1 MAVVRRP
8 FRAVVSA
15 LTLIPAVIVLAP
27 FQAVFVRMN
36 SPLAQTLPLRFH
48 RFAIA
53 VVGVRVTV
61 VGAPSEARPLLIAAN
76 HASWLDVS
84 VLGSVCRMSFVAK
97 SEIADWPVFG
107 SLAKLQRTIFV
118 DRARRSATADV
129 NSEMA
134 ARMIAGSP
142 VVLFAEGTSSDG
154 NRVLPFRTSLLGAA
168 RAAIAAS
175 GGDSVAVQ
183 PVSVAYTHRNGLPL
197 GRLGRPFVAWYGD
210 MTFPRHLWSILRD
223 GAIDATVTFGDVMT
237 ADAAT
242 DRKRLAGEA
251 EREVR
256 RLTTNALL
264 GRKPADVAE
273 QEAYVAGLDSGAPA
287 LTPAAETA

>member
-1 MAVVRRP
+1 VVRRP
-8 FRAVVSA
+8 LRAVASLLA
-15 LTLIPAVIVLAP
+15 LVPAVIVLAP
-27 FQAVFVRMN
+27 FQILFVRMN
-36 SPLAQTLPLRFH
+36 SPLAQSLPLRFH
-48 RFAIA
+48 RFAMA
-53 VVGVRVTV
+53 VVGVRVKV
-61 VGAPSEARPLLIAAN
+61 VGVLSSDRPLLIAAN
-76 HASWLDVS
+76 HASWLDIP
-84 VLGSVCRMSFVAK
+84 VLGSVCPMSFVAK

-107 SLAKLQRTIFV
+107 WLARMQRTIFV
-118 DRARRSATADV
+118 DRARRTATAAV

-134 ARMIAGSP
+134 ARMISGSP

-210 MTFPRHLWSILRD
+210 MTFGAHLWSILRD
-223 GAIDATVTFGDVMT
+223 GAIDATVTFGDTMR

-264 GRKPADVAE
+264 GRPGEERGPAADRAE
-273 QEAYVAGLDSGAPA
+273 PVGAP
-287 LTPAAETA
+287 PA

>member
-1 MAVVRRP
+1 MAVVRRHG
-8 FRAVVSA
+8 RAVVSA
-15 LTLIPAVIVLAP
+15 LTLIPAVLVLAP
-27 FQAVFVRMN
+27 FQIAFVRMN
-36 SPLAQTLPLRFH
+36 SPLAQKLPLKFH
-48 RFAIA
+48 RFAMKVI
-53 VVGVRVTV
+53 GVRVKV
-61 VGAPSEARPLLIAAN
+61 VGAPSTERPLLIASN
-76 HASWLDVS
+76 HASWLDIP
-84 VLGSVCRMSFVAK
+84 VLGSVCPMSFVAK
-97 SEIADWPVFG
+97 AEIAGWPVFG
-107 SLAKLQRTIFV
+107 WLAKMQRTIFV
-118 DRARRSATADV
+118 DRARRTATAAV

-154 NRVLPFRTSLLGAA
+154 NRVLAFRTSLLGAA

-175 GGDSVAVQ
+175 GGESVAVQ
-183 PVSVAYTHRNGLPL
+183 PVSIAYTHRNGLPL

-210 MTFPRHLWSILRD
+210 MTFGTHLWSILRD
-223 GAIDATVTFGDVMT
+223 GAIDATVTFGEVMR

-264 GRKPADVAE
+264 GRRPEDAE
-273 QEAYVAGLDSGAPA
+273 RAKAHVDQAPVE
-287 LTPAAETA
+287 PAA

>member
-1 MAVVRRP
+1 MVRRP

-15 LTLIPAVIVLAP
+15 LTLIPAVLVLAP
-27 FQAVFVRMN
+27 FQLLFLRLN
-36 SPLAQTLPLRFH
+36 SPLAQRLPLRFH
-48 RFAIA
+48 RFAMA
-53 VVGVRVTV
+53 VVGVRVKV
-61 VGAPSEARPLLIAAN
+61 VGELSSDRPLLIAAN
-76 HASWLDVS
+76 HASWLDIP
-84 VLGSVCRMSFVAK
+84 VLGSVCPMSFVAK
-97 SEIADWPVFG
+97 SEIAEWPIFG
-107 SLAKLQRTIFV
+107 RLAKMQRTIFV
-118 DRARRSATADV
+118 DRARRTATAEV
-129 NSEMA
+129 NTEMA
-134 ARMIAGSP
+134 TRMIAGSP

-210 MTFPRHLWSILRD
+210 MTFGRHLWSILRD
-223 GAIDATVTFGDVMT
+223 GAIDATVTFGETMR

-242 DRKRLAGEA
+242 DRKRLAAEA

-264 GRKPADVAE
+264 GRPPEDVAA
-273 QEAYVAGLDSGAPA
+273 QIAGSEGSPHQAEPA
-287 LTPAAETA
+287 L

>member
-1 MAVVRRP
+1 MVRRP
-8 FRAVVSA
+8 FRAVASA
-15 LTLIPAVIVLAP
+15 ATLIPVVLA
-27 FQAVFVRMN
+27 
-36 SPLAQTLPLRFH
+36 LAPIQLFLMWRGSHRAQDLPLWFH
-48 RFAIA
+48 RFAMK
-53 VVGVRVTV
+53 VVGVRVKV
-61 VGAPSEARPLLIAAN
+61 VGAPSTERPLLIASN
-76 HASWLDVS
+76 HASWLDIP

-97 SEIADWPVFG
+97 SEIAGWPVFG
-107 SLAKLQRTIFV
+107 WLARLQRTIFV
-118 DRARRSATADV
+118 DRARRTHTATV
-129 NSEMA
+129 NQEMA
-134 ARMIAGSP
+134 ERMIAGSP

-154 NRVLPFRTSLLGAA
+154 NRVLAFRTSLLGAA

-210 MTFPRHLWSILRD
+210 MTFGSHLWSILRD
-223 GAIDATVTFGDVMT
+223 GAIDATVTFGEVMR

-242 DRKRLAGEA
+242 DRKRLAAIA

-264 GRKPADVAE
+264 GRTADDVQA
-273 QEAYVAGLDSGAPA
+273 QEAEKAGALREATAPE
-287 LTPAAETA
+287 AA

>member
-1 MAVVRRP
+1 MA
-8 FRAVVSA
+8 SA
-15 LTLIPAVIVLAP
+15 ATLIPVVLALAP
-27 FQAVFVRMN
+27 IQLFLMWRG
-36 SPLAQTLPLRFH
+36 SPKAQDLPLWFH
-48 RFAIA
+48 RFAMR
-53 VVGVRVTV
+53 VVGVKVRVI
-61 VGAPSEARPLLIAAN
+61 GAPSSERPLLIASN
-76 HASWLDVS
+76 HASWLDIP

-97 SEIADWPVFG
+97 SEIAGWPVFG
-107 SLAKLQRTIFV
+107 SLARLQRTIFV
-118 DRARRSATADV
+118 DRARRTHTANV
-129 NSEMA
+129 NQEMA
-134 ARMIAGSP
+134 ERMIAGSP

-154 NRVLPFRTSLLGAA
+154 NRVLAFRTSLLGAA

-210 MTFPRHLWSILRD
+210 MTFGSHLWSILRD
-223 GAIDATVTFGDVMT
+223 GAIDATVTFGEVMR

-242 DRKRLAGEA
+242 DRKRLAAVA

-264 GRKPADVAE
+264 GRTPADLKA
-273 QEAYVAGLDSGAPA
+273 QEAEKATAPVPVADDRLARA
-287 LTPAAETA
+287 

>member
-8 FRAVVSA
+8 FRAVASA
-15 LTLIPAVIVLAP
+15 LALIPAVIVLAP

-48 RFAIA
+48 RFAMA

-61 VGAPSEARPLLIAAN
+61 VGAPSKARPLLIAAN
-76 HASWLDVS
+76 HASWLDIS

-97 SEIADWPVFG
+97 SEIARWPVFG
-107 SLAKLQRTIFV
+107 RLAKLQRTIFV

-134 ARMIAGSP
+134 ARMISGSP

-223 GAIDATVTFGDVMT
+223 GAIDAVVTFGDVVT

-242 DRKRLAGEA
+242 DRKRLAGVA

-264 GRKPADVAE
+264 GRRPSDVAE
-273 QEAYVAGLDSGAPA
+273 QEAYVSGLDSGAPA
-287 LTPAAETA
+287 PSPAAETA